1 MINSPSTN
9 AVEPLIC
16 RIKSEFAEM
25 PGLHLTMAQAC
36 RLWQVDPA
44 VCATI
49 LDRPVQEKYL
59 HVTRHGAYT
68 ATHEP

>member
-1 MINSPSTN
+1 
-9 AVEPLIC
+9 
-16 RIKSEFAEM
+16 
-25 PGLHLTMAQAC
+25 MAQAC

-49 LDRPVQEKYL
+49 LDRLIQEKYL